1 MKKTLTSFLL
11 LVFDRRNSF
20 FSFLFPGVT
29 PPNGVFPLL
38 LLLLCSLN
46 GFSQDQYSPEVQ
58 AKIEQVE
65 QGLSGRFLVA
75 GQPKHTIKERMA
87 FYHINGLSIAV
98 IHDYHI
104 EWAKGYGWA
113 DSAQQ
118 RPVTAQTLFQAAS
131 ISKSLNAVGVL
142 KLAQDGKL
150 NLYSDINNY
159 LTSWKFPYDSLSKG
173 KKITI
178 ANLLSHT
185 AGLSVHGFPGYAKGD
200 TLPTLQQVLDGRR
213 PANTGPVRSMYE
225 PGIKSEY
232 SGGGTTISQVIVMD
246 VTHEPYDRY
255 MQDNVLK
262 PLGMTSSFYTQPA
275 PADKRQ
281 LLATGYRTNGA
292 AIEGKYHIYPEEAPA
307 GLWTNPTDLSAYII
321 ETQNSYAGKSAK
333 VLSQEYTRLRLTPY
347 IDSTAALG
355 VFINKIGAATYF
367 QHGGANEGFRSQY
380 YGAVDGGNG
389 VVVMVNSDNGGIL
402 QEVVG
407 SVAIAYGW
415 KGFYEPAVKTT
426 SPLKVEQLQGFEGRY
441 KYRGARELY
450 LRLTVD
456 KDGLRLEQSWDGQVV
471 PLLPESAT
479 AFFSPDAGLELK
491 FIKGDDGK
499 VTSLSVFD
507 RDFWDRV
514 N

>member
-1 MKKTLTSFLL
+1 MKKTLTSFLRPLPDRPNGLLSL
-11 LVFDRRNSF
+11 LV
-20 FSFLFPGVT
+20 
-29 PPNGVFPLL
+29 LL
-38 LLLLCSLN
+38 LACFN
-46 GFSQDQYSPEVQ
+46 GYSQEQHSPE
-58 AKIEQVE
+58 IEARIKQVE

-113 DSAQQ
+113 DSAGQQ
-118 RPVTAQTLFQAAS
+118 PVSTQTLFQAAS

-150 NLYSDINNY
+150 NLYRDINDY

-185 AGLSVHGFPGYAKGD
+185 GGLSVHGFPGYAMGD
-200 TLPTLQQVLDGRR
+200 TLPTLEQVLDGRR

-225 PGIKSEY
+225 PGVKSEY
-232 SGGGTTISQVIVMD
+232 SGGGTTISQLIVMD
-246 VTHEPYDRY
+246 VTHEPYDKY
-255 MQDNVLK
+255 MRDNVLK

-281 LLATGYRTNGA
+281 LLATGYRSNGA

-307 GLWTNPTDLSAYII
+307 GLWTNPTDLCQYII
-321 ETQNSYAGKSAK
+321 ETQNAYAGRSAK
-333 VLSQEYTRLRLTPY
+333 VLTQENTKLRLTPY

-355 VFINKIGAATYF
+355 VFINKIGTVTYF

-380 YGAVDGGNG
+380 YASLEGGNG
-389 VVVMVNSDNGGIL
+389 VVVMVNSDNGSIL
-402 QEVVG
+402 QEVVN
-407 SVAIAYGW
+407 SVATAYTW
-415 KGFYEPAVKTT
+415 KGFYEPEVKTAF
-426 SPLKVEQLQGFEGRY
+426 SLQPAQLKAYEGRF
-441 KYRGARELY
+441 KYRGARQLY
-450 LRLTVD
+450 VTITAKDDRL
-456 KDGLRLEQSWDGQVV
+456 GFLQEWDGQKVDF
-471 PLLPESAT
+471 LPGST
-479 AFFSPDAGLELK
+479 IAFFSPDAGIEIK
-491 FIKGDDGK
+491 FIKADDGS
-499 VTSLSVFD
+499 VNALSVFD
-507 RDFWDRV
+507 RDFFDKV
-514 N
+514 DQ